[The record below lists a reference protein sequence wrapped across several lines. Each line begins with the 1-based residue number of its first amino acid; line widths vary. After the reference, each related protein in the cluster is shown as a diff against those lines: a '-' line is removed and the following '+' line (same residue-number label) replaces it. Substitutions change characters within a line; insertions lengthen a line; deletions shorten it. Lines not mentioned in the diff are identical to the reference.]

1 MMAQPRRSVV
11 EEAIDDIR
19 LRIRRGEWGLGDRI
33 PPEPELGRELGL
45 SRAPLREALRALV
58 HAGLLVTRQ
67 GDGTFVAA
75 VNESEIALRR
85 GLQGADPHE
94 AIEVRR
100 SLDIPAAALAAQRR
114 DDDDLARLEDALDRR
129 RAAAAARDDVA
140 FRDADIDFHRAIVLA
155 SHNQLLAGIYGS
167 LASSAEGGW
176 TSRAGLNRAA
186 AVVHDNHDDLYEA
199 IRDQQAQ
206 EAMLR
211 AGAILDNQTSDL
223 TQSPVEQA
231 PA

>member
-1 MMAQPRRSVV
+1 MTAYGRRSVV

-19 LRIRRGEWGLGDRI
+19 LRIRRGDWGLGDRI
-33 PPEPELGRELGL
+33 PPEPELGKELGL

-75 VNESEIALRR
+75 VDESELALRR
-85 GLQGADPHE
+85 GMEGADPHE

-100 SLDIPAAALAAQRR
+100 SLDVPAASLAAQRR
-114 DDDDLARLEDALDRR
+114 DDADLNRLKDALDRR
-129 RAAAAARDDVA
+129 RAAAAERDDDG
-140 FRDADIDFHRAIVLA
+140 FRQADIDFHRAVVEA

-167 LASSAEGGW
+167 LAASAEPGW
-176 TSRAGLNRAA
+176 TSQAGLNRAA
-186 AVVHDNHDDLYEA
+186 TASHDNHDELYEA

-206 EAMLR
+206 EAMLV
-211 AGAILDNQTSDL
+211 AGAILDNQSSDL
-223 TQSPVEQA
+223 GRTSAEQ
-231 PA
+231 PGI